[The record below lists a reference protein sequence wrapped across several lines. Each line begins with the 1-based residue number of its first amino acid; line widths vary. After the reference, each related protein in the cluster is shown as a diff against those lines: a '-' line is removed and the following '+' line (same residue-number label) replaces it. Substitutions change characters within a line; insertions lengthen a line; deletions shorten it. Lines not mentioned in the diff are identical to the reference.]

1 MELRQLEGVDLK
13 NKKVLVRLD
22 LNVPIKDAVITDE
35 TRILKALPT
44 LKSYLNRQI
53 K

>member
-1 MELRQLEGVDLK
+1 MDLRQLEGVDLK

-22 LNVPIKDAVITDE
+22 LNVPLKDGVITDE

-44 LKSYLNRQI
+44 LRYILEQTKS
-53 K
+53 